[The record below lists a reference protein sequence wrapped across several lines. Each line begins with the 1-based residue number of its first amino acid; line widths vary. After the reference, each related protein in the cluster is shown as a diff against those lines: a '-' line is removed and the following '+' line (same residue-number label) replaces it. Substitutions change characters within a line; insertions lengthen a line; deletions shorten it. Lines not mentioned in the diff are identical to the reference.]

1 MTDKIFK
8 IDYKSVIE
16 LYSLKN
22 IYMEDFRNILKNINQ
37 EFHLDMDLNFKLN
50 LLKKK
55 DIDEQ
60 QINKIQAGI
69 LIHKV

>member
-1 MTDKIFK
+1 MADKIFK